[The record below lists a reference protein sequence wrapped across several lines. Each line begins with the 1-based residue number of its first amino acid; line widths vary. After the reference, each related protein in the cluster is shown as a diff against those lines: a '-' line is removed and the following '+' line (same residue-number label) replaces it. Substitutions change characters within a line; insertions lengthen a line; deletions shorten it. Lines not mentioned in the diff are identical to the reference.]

1 MTALSTRLG
10 KPPTPAND
18 HLAAFGKTDDLDRLT
33 DAEIQARLETS
44 GEALMREINL
54 RILRLREQ
62 TVARLAAT
70 GSKDRP

>member
-1 MTALSTRLG
+1 MEISMSKP

-18 HLAAFGKTDDLDRLT
+18 HLAAFGKADDLDRLT
-33 DAEIQARLETS
+33 DVEIQARLESS